1 MRLGAFGII
10 LFFISLNISL
20 YMLNEAQVVGDFV
33 QPPYEDPDDITG
45 FFVFT
50 DATGTKLLTLGLELG
65 AGVIFGLIT
74 GSLIAGG
81 TVALVLAAITMFI
94 PTARW
99 VIFGFPVFLAQMQV
113 PSFIVITVEVMMA
126 VVWFWFILGFIG
138 QRQLEKY

>member
-10 LFFISLNISL
+10 LFFICLNVSLF
-20 YMLNEAQVVGDFV
+20 MLNEAQVVGDFV
-33 QPPYEDPDDITG
+33 QPPYEEPDDITG
-45 FFVFT
+45 FLVFT
-50 DATGTKLLTLGLELG
+50 DPTGTTLLTFTMELG

-113 PSFIVITVEVMMA
+113 PSFIVMTIEVLMA